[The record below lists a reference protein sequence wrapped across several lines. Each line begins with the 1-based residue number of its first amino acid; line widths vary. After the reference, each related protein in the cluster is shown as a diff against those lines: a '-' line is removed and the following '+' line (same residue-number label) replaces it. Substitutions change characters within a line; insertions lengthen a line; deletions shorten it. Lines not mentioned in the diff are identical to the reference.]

1 MRDNWFWRGA
11 ACAALLLA
19 LAYVVSR
26 FTSAPPAR
34 AQGGRIIAITERENN
49 LARLFVIDTS
59 RSVIMV
65 YGGQSAFRFSLLAS
79 RYFEMDAKA
88 TVKKE
93 FPFKANGYSI
103 TEMER
108 EWRKTQQPVRRGAR

>member
-34 AQGGRIIAITERENN
+34 AQGGRIIALAERENN
-49 LARLFVIDTS
+49 LARLFLIDTS
-59 RSVIMV
+59 RSVVMV
-65 YGGQSAFRFSLLAS
+65 YGGTSAFRFSLLAS
-79 RYFEMDAKA
+79 RYFEIDAKA
-88 TVKKE
+88 TVNRE
-93 FPFKANGYSI
+93 FPFKTNGYPI
-103 TEMER
+103 TEMEKYTR
-108 EWRKTQQPVRRGAR
+108 NPADSRRR

>member
-34 AQGGRIIAITERENN
+34 AQGGRIIIDVANENN
-49 LARLFVIDTS
+49 LHRLYVVDTS
-59 RSVIMV
+59 RSVILV
-65 YGGQSAFRFSLLAS
+65 YGGTSAYKFSLLAS
-79 RYFEMDAKA
+79 RYFELDAKA
-88 TVKKE
+88 TVNRE
-93 FPFKANGYSI
+93 FPFKSNGYPI

-108 EWRKTQQPVRRGAR
+108 YSKEETRAGRRSTR

>member
-26 FTSAPPAR
+26 FTSAAPAQ
-34 AQGGRIIAITERENN
+34 AQGGRIIVEAANENS
-49 LARLFVIDTS
+49 LHRLYVVDTS
-59 RSVIMV
+59 RSVILV
-65 YGGQSAFRFSLLAS
+65 YGGSSAFRFSLLAS
-79 RYFEMDAKA
+79 RYFELDAKA
-88 TVKKE
+88 TVNRE
-93 FPFKANGYSI
+93 FPFKANGYPI

-108 EWRKTQQPVRRGAR
+108 YTREETRAGRRTTR

>member
-34 AQGGRIIAITERENN
+34 AQGGRIIVFAERENN
-49 LARLFVIDTS
+49 LARLFLIDTS
-59 RSVIMV
+59 RSVILV

-79 RYFEMDAKA
+79 RYFEIDAKA
-88 TVKKE
+88 TVNRE
-93 FPFKANGYSI
+93 FPFKASGYPI
-103 TEMER
+103 TEMEKYTR
-108 EWRKTQQPVRRGAR
+108 DATTRGRR